1 MNECGAK
8 TRSGQPCKKAGMAN
22 GRCRLHGGLSTGAPI
37 KTGRYSKY
45 APDKLGEKI
54 AEFSLGDVLALG
66 DELATQRALLSDY
79 LERFKVSTMTRDD
92 IGTVMGWLDGIG
104 RTAERINKMR
114 NEDTLTAAEVI
125 ALQARAVDIAMKYFH
140 DPETRRQFLADLF
153 GIGFAESR
161 TERTLAAGGTSAD
174 G

>member
-1 MNECGAK
+1 MNVCGAK
-8 TRSGQPCKKAGMAN
+8 TRSGQPCKKAGMPN

-54 AEFSLGDVLALG
+54 AEFRLGDVLALG
-66 DELATQRALLSDY
+66 EELATQRALLSEY
-79 LERFKVSTMTRDD
+79 LERFKAITMTRDD

-140 DPETRRQFLADLF
+140 DAETQRQFLADLF
-153 GIGFAESR
+153 GVGFAESR
-161 TERTLAAGGTSAD
+161 TERHIAAGGTSAD
-174 G
+174 E